1 MHWDTDHISVPSL
14 SKKLQMNFSM
24 SDFELISTIVATLA
38 SSYLDIHRGLDSFSF
53 VKFFEKTFV
62 LFEDLL
68 VSRQPVFGPVDGA
81 VVLAVHVLKHRV
93 LERGGTSVG
102 LCLLWFRGEQ
112 EDLITCLLN

>member
-1 MHWDTDHISVPSL
+1 MHCFTLAIL
-14 SKKLQMNFSM
+14 LQKGSCSDILQNGTRLCM
-24 SDFELISTIVATLA
+24 SD
-38 SSYLDIHRGLDSFSF
+38 FSF

-68 VSRQPVFGPVDGA
+68 VSRQPVLGPVDGA

-93 LERGGTSVG
+93 LERGGAGIG

-112 EDLITCLLN
+112 EDSITCLLN